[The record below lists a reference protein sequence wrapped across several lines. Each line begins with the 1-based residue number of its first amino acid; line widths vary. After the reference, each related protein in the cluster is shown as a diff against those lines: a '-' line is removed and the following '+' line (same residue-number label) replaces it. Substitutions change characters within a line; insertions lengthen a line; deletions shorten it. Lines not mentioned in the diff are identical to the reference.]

1 MLLLQ
6 AAEHGAPA
14 AAQAA
19 DAAAHGAEAAA
30 HGAAFH
36 PVLPWLILGL
46 PLLGFLMNGFASI
59 LSARRALPK
68 MPPVGDP
75 HWDAHG
81 HDAAH
86 AHAAAPALAHAHAGA
101 PSEQEGMDVGVR
113 PNPVDAAAADHA
125 HDAPGHD
132 AHGHDAHDHGH
143 DAHDH
148 PSGPKP
154 WTHTL
159 PSLVAPGA
167 ILGAFIIAVMNFVAM
182 RGAHEFAPIRGWSWL
197 PVGGSGAGNSL
208 QVDFS
213 LLLDPLSM
221 VMTLII
227 TGVGFLIHVFSI
239 GYMKEDPGYPRYM
252 AYLNLFV
259 FFMLTLVLGAS

>member
-6 AAEHGAPA
+6 AAEAAHAVEA
-14 AAQAA
+14 AAQ
-19 DAAAHGAEAAA
+19 GAEAG

-46 PLLGFLMNGFASI
+46 PLLGFLINGFASI
-59 LSARRALPK
+59 WAARRALPRV
-68 MPPVGDP
+68 PAVGDP
-75 HWDAHG
+75 YWDTHG
-81 HDAAH
+81 HDAH
-86 AHAAAPALAHAHAGA
+86 AHAAAPALALAHAGA
-101 PSEQEGMDVGVR
+101 PSEQEGLDVGVR
-113 PNPVDAAAADHA
+113 PNPVDEAAADHA
-125 HDAPGHD
+125 HDTHD
-132 AHGHDAHDHGH
+132 DAH

-148 PSGPKP
+148 PSGPRP

-159 PSLVAPGA
+159 PSIVAPAA
-167 ILGAFIIAVMNFVAM
+167 ILGAFLIAVINFLGM
-182 RGAHEFAPIRGWSWL
+182 QGAGTFEASRGWSWM
-197 PVGGSGAGNSL
+197 PVGDL

-252 AYLNLFV
+252 AYLNL
-259 FFMLTLVLGAS
+259 